1 MFKRSRPPRKIVFFM
16 FCLFS
21 GDFPIQVEV
30 IYFWVALFKNKPDVR
45 HDAHAHIHISGPYC
59 FPPIMIE
66 YSCFLFHRKG
76 SGSTVRYEVSDH
88 TDCNPSGI
96 TSMRGLVEAS
106 PRLMERGEVSQ
117 IFQNLE
123 GSVHNRKPI
132 HKETNAGKNCCSYGI
147 AKHPQL
153 SRGTMLLPVGLFCIG
168 LAMYRRTAS

>member
-1 MFKRSRPPRKIVFFM
+1 
-16 FCLFS
+16 
-21 GDFPIQVEV
+21 
-30 IYFWVALFKNKPDVR
+30 
-45 HDAHAHIHISGPYC
+45 
-59 FPPIMIE
+59 MIE
-66 YSCFLFHRKG
+66 YSCFLFYRKG